1 MLPPW
6 HSLMYDNGHPIS
18 RRGEGATHPG
28 PRHKSYRFP
37 EPDST
42 TGDARRFSPSARL
55 AVSRILF
62 LAETG
67 PPSALYSLGVLPVRV
82 PLAP

>member
-1 MLPPW
+1 
-6 HSLMYDNGHPIS
+6 MYDNGRPIS
-18 RRGEGATHPG
+18 RRGSHPSWA
-28 PRHKSYRFP
+28 HYKSYRFP

-55 AVSRILF
+55 AVSISL

-67 PPSALYSLGVLPVRV
+67 PPSALYSLGALPVRV
-82 PLAP
+82 SLAP